1 MTYYLFKLRFLAPV
15 HFGDSVSAVSLSTS
29 QMTFCADRLF
39 SALCQVAARRDPEG
53 PAKLADMVRAGK
65 LKFSDAF
72 PWKEENL
79 YLPRPCLEA
88 KTIREGDASDRKI
101 MKKVEYL
108 PLKQYQS
115 FLRSLNGGA
124 PIDPKTLLVR
134 FGQESVVTRA
144 AVAAGEDTV
153 PYAVGQFT
161 FEEDSGLYFFA
172 SVEDAHEKDTLCDL
186 IRQIGYGGIGGKVS
200 SGYGNFTVEQVCPVA
215 ELSDGQGKLLSEA
228 LDTPEADFWISLTTS
243 LPRDEE
249 VNDVLDGALYQ
260 LIRRGGFV
268 QTTSLTGSG
277 KKREQFFLKAGST
290 FHKTY
295 RGDIF
300 DVAPAGCPHP
310 VYRYAVPIFWGVNST
325 WMTTG

>member
-88 KTIREGDASDRKI
+88 KTIQEGDASDRKI

-108 PLKQYQS
+108 PLKQYQA
-115 FLRSLNGGA
+115 FLQSLNGGV
-124 PIDPKTLLVR
+124 PVDPKTLLVR
-134 FGQESVVTRA
+134 FGQGIVVTRA
-144 AVAAGEDTV
+144 SVAEEEDTV

-161 FEEDSGLYFFA
+161 FDGNSGLYFFA
-172 SVEDAHEKDTLCDL
+172 GVEDAHEKDMLCDL

-200 SGYGNFTVEQVCPVA
+200 SGYGNFTVEQVCPVD
-215 ELSDGQGKLLSEA
+215 ETGDGQAGA
-228 LDTPEADFWISLTTS
+228 LESLDAPKADFWISLTAS
-243 LPRDEE
+243 LPQDEE
-249 VNDVLDGALYQ
+249 LDSVLDGALYQ

-268 QTTSLTGSG
+268 QTTGLTGPG

-310 VYRYAVPIFWGVNST
+310 VYRYAVPIFLGVNST